1 MSRGKSK
8 TQKRL
13 IKADPKFNSTAVAKF
28 INYIME
34 GGKKSTSQAVVY
46 RAFDFIS
53 EKTKLDAL
61 DVFDKALKNVYPA
74 MEVKSRRI
82 GGANY
87 QVPIPVHGDRKNTL
101 AFRWV
106 IGAARAKKGK
116 PMHIRLAEE
125 IIAASENAGDAVK
138 KKEDV
143 QRMAEA
149 NRAFAHFARY

>member
-13 IKADPKFNSTAVAKF
+13 IKADPRFNSTAVAKF
-28 INYIME
+28 VNYIME
-34 GGKKSTSQAVVY
+34 GGNKSTAQTVVY
-46 RAFDFIS
+46 RAFDYVS
-53 EKTKLDAL
+53 EKSKQDAL

-101 AFRWV
+101 AFRWI

-116 PMHIRLAEE
+116 SMHVRLGEE
-125 IIAASENAGDAVK
+125 ILAAAENSGDAVK
-138 KKEDV
+138 KREDV
-143 QRMAEA
+143 QRMADA